1 MVSIR
6 FKTSDG
12 TSFLSYKNAVKY
24 EVERRGK
31 VCREISRYKHKDL
44 PAAQAQYLRVR
55 KDFFTEVKRL
65 HGHRRG
71 FKLVSALEDNLI
83 VAKQHLQHLIA
94 MYKAYRA
101 ELRQLEKDYGKPEDV
116 FKDNPLLNTFF

>member
-6 FKTSDG
+6 FKALDG
-12 TSFLSYKNAVKY
+12 TSFLSYKAAVQY
-24 EVERRGK
+24 EIDRRRK
-31 VCREISRYKHKDL
+31 VCKEISHYKCKDL
-44 PAAQAQYLRVR
+44 PAAQAQYLRIR
-55 KDFFTEVKRL
+55 KDFFAEVKRL
-65 HGHRRG
+65 RGHRRG

-101 ELRQLEKDYGKPEDV
+101 ELCQLEKDYGKSENI
-116 FKDNPLLNTFF
+116 FKDSPLLNTFF